1 LTLLS
6 RFGILIKM
14 NTNPLVMGVPA
25 SSTGADG
32 GTQRTVVVLGIPF
45 KDVSF
50 KEVVGWVNQ
59 RVRSRC
65 PGYIA
70 TANMDFIMQAWRD
83 PEQQRILLE
92 ADLVVADGIPIVWL
106 SRLMGFGLKER
117 VTGSDLVPMFAE
129 LCAREGF
136 SLYGLGGA
144 PGVAE
149 KAMACLAQRYPG
161 LRVAGC
167 YSPPKADVL
176 AMNNAEILSKLDA
189 ADPDILLV
197 AFGAPK
203 QEKWVNMH
211 IREWRVPVS
220 IGIGGSLDFLA
231 GAQKRAPRIV
241 QKCALEW
248 LWRML
253 SDPKRL
259 FKRYFSNLFFFAIA
273 LIKLFVL
280 RYGPSGKMPRVMI
293 DPTETNL
300 LKSLHAKRIAFPDPA
315 DSRAVEA
322 FHKAC
327 ADATGINSLVV
338 DIEQR
343 DWLNILEW
351 GMLVEGSRVCRSKG
365 RHFYVLAGHPR
376 AAKAFRFFRLDH
388 YLHTAERIEEI
399 IQAIR
404 AQQSC
409 AGERE
414 TCTVSGGRLTL
425 ALPTELT
432 AANLEPFRA
441 TFEQAWQSWEQEKQ
455 RDGVTVDAT
464 AIEFLDSAALG
475 FLNALRKQ
483 TVEAGLAFRCFGFH
497 GVALQT
503 LKIARLDTL
512 FGEVQEGT
520 ERRV

>member
-1 LTLLS
+1 
-6 RFGILIKM
+6 
-14 NTNPLVMGVPA
+14 MGTPA
-25 SSTGADG
+25 SSTGAHG
-32 GTQRTVVVLGIPF
+32 GTLRTVVVLGIPF

-50 KEVVGWVNQ
+50 NDVVEWVNQ

-149 KAMACLAQRYPG
+149 KAMECLSQRYPG

-176 AMNNAEILSKLDA
+176 SMNNAEILSKLDA
-189 ADPDILLV
+189 ANPDILLV

-211 IREWRVPVS
+211 IREWKVPVS

-231 GAQKRAPRIV
+231 GAQKRAPRII

-248 LWRML
+248 LWRMM
-253 SDPKRL
+253 SDPPRL
-259 FKRYFSNLFFFAIA
+259 FKRYISNIFFFSIA
-273 LIKLFVL
+273 LAKLFVL
-280 RYGPSGKMPRVMI
+280 RYGPSNKMPRVMS
-293 DPTETNL
+293 DPTEPNL
-300 LKSLHAKRIAFPDPA
+300 LKSLHAKRIAFPDSA
-315 DSRAVEA
+315 DSCAVEA
-322 FHKAC
+322 FRNAC
-327 ADATGINSLVV
+327 MDATGISSLVV
-338 DIEQR
+338 DLEQR
-343 DWLNILEW
+343 DWLTILEM
-351 GMLVEGSRVCRSKG
+351 GILVEGSRTCRSKG

-376 AAKAFRFFRLDH
+376 AAKAFRFFHLDH
-388 YLHTAERIEEI
+388 YLHASERIEEI
-399 IQAIR
+399 LQAIK
-404 AQQSC
+404 AQRKC

-414 TCTVSGGRLTL
+414 TCTVSDGRLTL
-425 ALPTELT
+425 ALPAELT
-432 AANLEPFRA
+432 AANLDTFRA
-441 TFEQAWQSWEQEKQ
+441 TFEQAWQKWEQQKPCE
-455 RDGVTVDAT
+455 GVTVDAT
-464 AIEFLDSAALG
+464 GIEFLDSAALG

-483 TVEAGLAFRCFGFH
+483 TAQAGVAFRCFGFH
-497 GVALQT
+497 GAALQT

-512 FGEVQEGT
+512 FSEAQEGAG
-520 ERRV
+520 RRL

>member
-1 LTLLS
+1 
-6 RFGILIKM
+6 
-14 NTNPLVMGVPA
+14 MGTPA
-25 SSTGADG
+25 SSTGAHG
-32 GTQRTVVVLGIPF
+32 GTLRTVVVLGIPF

-50 KEVVGWVNQ
+50 NDVVEWVNQ

-117 VTGSDLVPMFAE
+117 VTGSDLVPMFAK

-149 KAMACLAQRYPG
+149 KAMECLSQRYPG

-176 AMNNAEILSKLDA
+176 AMNNAEILSKLEA

-231 GAQKRAPRIV
+231 GAQKRAPRII

-248 LWRML
+248 LWRMM
-253 SDPKRL
+253 SDPPRL
-259 FKRYFSNLFFFAIA
+259 FKRYISNIFFFSIA

-280 RYGPSGKMPRVMI
+280 RYGPSGKMPRVMS
-293 DPTETNL
+293 DPTEANV

-315 DSRAVEA
+315 DSCAVEA
-322 FHKAC
+322 FRNAC
-327 ADATGINSLVV
+327 TDATGISSLVV
-338 DIEQR
+338 DLEQR
-343 DWLNILEW
+343 DWLTILEM
-351 GMLVEGSRVCRSKG
+351 GILVEGSRTCRSKG

-376 AAKAFRFFRLDH
+376 AAKAFRFFHLNH
-388 YLHTAERIEEI
+388 YLHAAERIEEI

-404 AQQSC
+404 SQRSC
-409 AGERE
+409 AGERK
-414 TCTVSGGRLTL
+414 TCVVSGGRLTL
-425 ALPTELT
+425 ALPAELT
-432 AANLEPFRA
+432 AANLEPFRT
-441 TFEQAWQSWEQEKQ
+441 TFEQAWQGWEQQKHRE
-455 RDGVTVDAT
+455 GVTVDAT
-464 AIEFLDSAALG
+464 AIEFLDSAAMG
-475 FLNALRKQ
+475 FLNAIRKQ
-483 TVEAGLAFRCFGFH
+483 TAQAGLAFQCLGFH
-497 GVALQT
+497 GAALQT

-512 FGEVQEGT
+512 FSEAQEGAQP
-520 ERRV
+520 RL

>member
-1 LTLLS
+1 
-6 RFGILIKM
+6 M

>member
-1 LTLLS
+1 
-6 RFGILIKM
+6 M
-14 NTNPLVMGVPA
+14 NINPLVMGVPV

>member
-1 LTLLS
+1 
-6 RFGILIKM
+6 M
-14 NTNPLVMGVPA
+14 NNNPLLTGVSA
-25 SSTGADG
+25 SSTVADG

-50 KEVVGWVNQ
+50 KDVVEWVNQ

-149 KAMACLAQRYPG
+149 KAMECLAQRYPG

-176 AMNNAEILSKLDA
+176 AMNNVEILAKLDA

-241 QKCALEW
+241 QKCAMEW

-259 FKRYFSNLFFFAIA
+259 FKRYISNLFFFSIA
-273 LIKLFVL
+273 LTKLFVL
-280 RYGPSGKMPRVMI
+280 RYGPRGKMPRVMS
-293 DPTETNL
+293 DPTEKNVL
-300 LKSLHAKRIAFPDPA
+300 AGLRAKRIVFPNSA
-315 DSRAVEA
+315 DNGAVEA
-322 FHKAC
+322 FRNGC
-327 ADATGINSLVV
+327 ADATGIGSLIV
-338 DIEQR
+338 DLEQR
-343 DWLNILEW
+343 DWLNILEL
-351 GMLVEGSRVCRSKG
+351 GLLVEGSRVCRASG

-376 AAKAFRFFRLDH
+376 AAKAFRFFKLDH
-388 YLHTAERIEEI
+388 YLHTAERIDEI
-399 IQAIR
+399 IQAIK
-404 AQQSC
+404 AQKSC

-414 TCTVSGGRLTL
+414 TCTVSRGRLTL
-425 ALPTELT
+425 TLPAELT
-432 AANLEPFRA
+432 AANLEPFRT
-441 TFEQAWQSWEQEKQ
+441 TFEKAWQKWEQQKQ
-455 RDGVTVDAT
+455 RDGVIMDAT
-464 AIEFLDSAALG
+464 AMEFLDSAALG
-475 FLNALRKQ
+475 FLNAIRKQ
-483 TVEAGLAFRCFGFH
+483 TTQAGQSFRCIGFH
-497 GVALQT
+497 GAALQT

-512 FGEVQEGT
+512 FVEAQKENHQ
-520 ERRV
+520 RA